1 MVAKREAKAS
11 TVPPLSSPLTCPT
24 PSSILSW
31 RRHSATSDQLGGSS
45 WLPRRRFKLQR
56 SVCKQLSA
64 KRLKTNNGLC
74 SSRSTPL

>member
-1 MVAKREAKAS
+1 MGENKSKDGGKTRSESEHCAS
-11 TVPPLSSPLTCPT
+11 TIFASNLPYSFINS
-24 PSSILSW
+24 
-31 RRHSATSDQLGGSS
+31 QLEETFNDVG
-45 WLPRRRFKLQR
+45 PIRRFKIQR